1 MLRIFKYHRKL
12 CKIHV
17 TIHALWPDQFCKCGF
32 CSQFVYSFKNRGLAA
47 KPWAGPKFR
56 LRNQNFRGIIVI
68 TPQTCIFAHG
78 DVSKW
83 SQRAWLE
90 IKLSARARGFES
102 HRLRHKP
109 GKTSC
114 FAGFILT
121 FGRYTQSAP
130 ATNIDMALPYTKYK
144 KWILWCQ
151 NGAGRLKWSNTIKHN
166 AKKARASKAP
176 RFLGFI
182 AYSPNTALW

>member
-17 TIHALWPDQFCKCGF
+17 TIHAQWPDQFCKCGF

-47 KPWAGPKFR
+47 KPWAGPKFH
-56 LRNQNFRGIIVI
+56 LRNQNFRVIILI

-114 FAGFILT
+114 FSGFILT
-121 FGRYTQSAP
+121 FGRHTQSAP
-130 ATNIDMALPYTKYK
+130 ATNIDMAYHTQNTKNEY
-144 KWILWCQ
+144 C
-151 NGAGRLKWSNTIKHN
+151 GAKMVPGTSNEAIQSGITPRKRG
-166 AKKARASKAP
+166 ALDALAFLAS
-176 RFLGFI
+176 
-182 AYSPNTALW
+182 